1 MKIAGKIRR
10 IAALTRKEWLQILRD
25 PSSIIIAVIM
35 PVVLLLL
42 FGYGSTLDT
51 FDVRIGIVA
60 EDNTPM
66 AISIVD
72 CFKGSKYFQVI
83 EGRDRR
89 DFNDMLVDGHIR
101 GIVVIPSDLTRNL
114 AVSTPTAIQVITD
127 GTDPNT
133 AKFVQNYVEGTMSVW
148 SALHSADRRIPV
160 PLIEI
165 EPRYWFNQ
173 QLESAYSLVPGSIA
187 MIMTMVGT
195 MLTALVIARE
205 WERGT
210 MEAIMATPVTAGELL
225 IGKLLPYFT
234 LSLGAMSVCLA
245 VAVAVF
251 QVPFRGTLLALY
263 LLTGAFLLPALGMGL
278 YISAKTKN
286 QFLAS
291 QMGLTAGFLPAFL
304 LSGYMFEISS
314 MPFIIRLLSQIVP
327 ATHWIPSLQ
336 SVFLVGDIWPMFIR
350 ASAILCCLG
359 LALLVVIWK
368 ISPKRID

>member
-1 MKIAGKIRR
+1 MKTAGKIRR
-10 IAALTRKEWLQILRD
+10 ITALTRKEWLQIRRD
-25 PSSIIIAVIM
+25 PSSIIIAFIM
-35 PVVLLLL
+35 PVALLLL

-51 FDVRIGIVA
+51 FDVRIGVVA

-72 CFKGSKYFQVI
+72 SFKGSKYFHVI

-89 DFNDMLVDGHIR
+89 EFDEMLVDGRIR
-101 GIVVIPSDLTRNL
+101 GIVVIPSDLTRHL
-114 AVSTPTAIQVITD
+114 TLSTTAAIQVITD

-133 AKFVQNYVEGTMSVW
+133 AKFVQNYVQETISVW
-148 SALHSADRRIPV
+148 SALHSADRRIPS
-160 PLIEI
+160 PLINTA
-165 EPRYWFNQ
+165 PRYWFNQ

-195 MLTALVIARE
+195 VLTALVIARE

-225 IGKLLPYFT
+225 IGKFLPYFI
-234 LSLGAMSVCLA
+234 LGLGAMSVCLI
-245 VAVAVF
+245 VAVALF
-251 QVPFRGTLLALY
+251 QVPLRGTLVALY

-291 QMGLTAGFLPAFL
+291 QMGITAGFLPAFL

-314 MPFIIRLLSQIVP
+314 MPFIIRLLSEIVP

-336 SVFLVGDIWPMFIR
+336 SIFLVGDIWPMFIR
-350 ASAILCCLG
+350 ASAVLCGLG
-359 LALLVVIWK
+359 IALLAIIWK